1 MPQTH
6 PSNPEPWCWSRQ
18 ELHRSGEASWITHLG
33 WVQSGVSWSLLVAQ
47 GFPRRP
53 RKRNY
58 ICTQACFTFGICVQV
73 PQSEYIWTKDACW
86 FLAGIYRTQTFLNA
100 VCSCICWNACRTT
113 YWVCLYRACKASDY
127 ASQALRGYCWS
138 GGRRGVGRED
148 CWRRL
153 LRQLQVREGG
163 HRGGGGGASPS
174 EESCLD
180 GIEGAA
186 YGTFQFIITP
196 GVRPGDV
203 PHIFVRRSCFWFCT
217 PPPRPPPPPPP
228 PPPPSLTHNLCH
240 APSPTHTQLRIHLS
254 YTSFTH
260 NFTYIFV
267 THVFVSHHLSHTSLS
282 HTIFDTQSFT
292 HIFVTHHLSHTSL
305 SHTIFHTHLCHHT
318 HLRQPPSPSPTY
330 IFVTHIFVNH
340 HLSHTIFVTHHVT
353 GVALGHIHLRFTWQA
368 WHLWHWAGSGGA
380 LGWLATSFPGSQAP
394 SSQIRG
400 HARKRNWVVKMAGI
414 GPAGTAIVARSQ
426 VLSTEL
432 MGMVSFWNY
441 RFYGQVSA
449 VFDPHPSSKH
459 WFAED
464 RPRKA
469 DQLGQLGW

>member
-1 MPQTH
+1 MNYAPG
-6 PSNPEPWCWSRQ
+6 
-18 ELHRSGEASWITHLG
+18 L
-33 WVQSGVSWSLLVAQ
+33 VQSGVSWSLLVAQ

-58 ICTQACFTFGICVQV
+58 ICTQACLRLVFVFKYHKASIFEQ
-73 PQSEYIWTKDACW
+73 KM
-86 FLAGIYRTQTFLNA
+86 LAGFLLVYIGRKPFWTPYA
-100 VCSCICWNACRTT
+100 HVSAEMHVELRIGSVYTAHARLPTT
-113 YWVCLYRACKASDY
+113 HRKHCVAIAGQV
-127 ASQALRGYCWS
+127 A
-138 GGRRGVGRED
+138 GVVLGEKIA
-148 CWRRL
+148 
-153 LRQLQVREGG
+153 
-163 HRGGGGGASPS
+163 GGGFSASFKSGRGA
-174 EESCLD
+174 
-180 GIEGAA
+180 IEVEVGELRLQKKAA
-186 YGTFQFIITP
+186 WTELKGLLMGPFNSLLPQGCAQGMFPTS
-196 GVRPGDV
+196 
-203 PHIFVRRSCFWFCT
+203 FVRRSCFWFCT
-217 PPPRPPPPPPP
+217 PPPRPPPPPP